1 METDHHGTG
10 GCEHDTERE
19 GCSGGGDSGG
29 GDSGSAAGAGGRAAV
44 LRAASGVVAAAG
56 LSLVLLAAASSALPT
71 SKANPSLGMRYS
83 QLKQLGS
90 KGGRTGQLSSWLP
103 GCESGSAGTVPS
115 LSASHLAQGAHSLY
129 QPQPAWCGWQ
139 GLQRLL
145 GTALGYAMVVVYLS
159 SRLPQIHKNWVRKS
173 AEGLSLSMF
182 LLAGTANVCTSLSIV
197 LRSES
202 WQSFIVQLPWFLGSI
217 GTVGLDAII
226 IYQACLYAQP
236 AARQPA
242 WMVGDV
248 CPDRQDGEDE
258 ERGGQAGVGKGTEQ
272 GRARLSRDT
281 GKLGTMSEPLLEATG
296 GQAKV

>member
-10 GCEHDTERE
+10 GCEHDTGRE

-29 GDSGSAAGAGGRAAV
+29 GVSSSAAGRAAV

-56 LSLVLLAAASSALPT
+56 LSLVLLAVASSALPI

-83 QLKQLGS
+83 QPKQLGS
-90 KGGRTGQLSSWLP
+90 MGGRTGQLSSWLP
-103 GCESGSAGTVPS
+103 GCKSGSAGTMPS
-115 LSASHLAQGAHSLY
+115 LSASDLAQGAHQS
-129 QPQPAWCGWQ
+129 QPSWCDWQ

-217 GTVGLDAII
+217 GTVGLDAFI

-242 WMVGDV
+242 WLVGDV

-272 GRARLSRDT
+272 GRAMLSRDT
-281 GKLGTMSEPLLEATG
+281 GELGTMSEPLLEASK